1 MKKSTEHSPGRPNQQ
16 TKRSYTINCSSTFR
30 DSVLALAERRG
41 ANAADIAR
49 SIILVFPKE
58 IIASYPD
65 PGGPGR
71 DDRETVTL
79 KSGPSAG
86 RPWQR
91 KPRLQVRMINGFDSD
106 YIRRALAIALAM
118 EDGKV
123 QLELDAPGI
132 LPKTKSQVTHELEE
146 TVSRLNATISTLNFE
161 PLINGVET
169 REEALHVLGYFPK
182 QRPSMELIRNRF
194 RTLAAIHH
202 PDSDHGNHT
211 RMSQLNDAMSIL
223 KRY

>member
-1 MKKSTEHSPGRPNQQ
+1 MGSQQ
-16 TKRSYTINCSSTFR
+16 GKRSYTVTCSSAFR
-30 DSVLALAERRG
+30 DSVLVLADKRG

-49 SIILVFPKE
+49 SVILVLPPE
-58 IIASYPD
+58 TISIYPD

-91 KPRLQVRMINGFDSD
+91 KPRLQVRMADGFDSV
-106 YIRRALAIALAM
+106 YIRCALGIALDM
-118 EDGKV
+118 DSGKV
-123 QLELDAPGI
+123 TVELDAPGI
-132 LPKTKSQVTHELEE
+132 LPKTRSQGIHDLEE
-146 TVSRLNATISTLNFE
+146 KVSRLNSIISVLNFE

-169 REEALHVLGYFPK
+169 REEALHVLGYFPG
-182 QRPSMELIRNRF
+182 QRPGMELIRSRF

-211 RMSQLNDAMSIL
+211 RMSQLNDAMAVL
-223 KRY
+223 RKY